1 MTNSPP
7 PGWYQDPDGVT
18 RWWDGAQWGQTAPP
32 PAAAPPPAPAAP
44 APPPPPG
51 APASPPPPGVQ
62 PTGSQPAGFQPPAH
76 SFGAAPQPLDAGAAF
91 SYGWKKFTE
100 HWKEFLLILVVVA
113 LVSLVGIVIAFVAL
127 LPAMSG
133 DSTSMVLGWIGYS
146 VAIVLVL
153 AISFVVQAGVY
164 RAGLAVTRGVAPS
177 LGMLVETTNLGT
189 YIGTVLLI
197 AVASTI
203 GMFLC
208 ILPGLAVL
216 FFCAYAP
223 LIALDKGVGPT
234 EAIRRSVDLVKD
246 NLGQVALILLLA
258 YAVYYV
264 GGLACY
270 VGLLVSIPV
279 ALVMITYSYRVL
291 EGEPV
296 AP

>member
-1 MTNSPP
+1 M
-7 PGWYQDPDGVT
+7 
-18 RWWDGAQWGQTAPP
+18 ATAG
-32 PAAAPPPAPAAP
+32 PAP
-44 APPPPPG
+44 G
-51 APASPPPPGVQ
+51 LPASTTPA
-62 PTGSQPAGFQPPAH
+62 PAGFQPAAQ
-76 SFGAAPQPLDAGAAF
+76 SFGAAPQPLEAGAAF
-91 SYGWKKFTE
+91 SYGWKKFGE
-100 HWKEFLLILVVVA
+100 HWKEFLVILLVVA
-113 LVSLVGIVIAFVAL
+113 LVSLVGTIVAFAAL

-133 DSTSMVLGWIGYS
+133 NTTSMALGWIGYS
-146 VAIVLVL
+146 VAILVVL

-208 ILPGLAVL
+208 ILPGLAVI

-223 LIALDKGVGPT
+223 LIALDKGVGPV
-234 EAIRRSVDLVKD
+234 EAIRRSIDLVKD
-246 NLGQVALILLLA
+246 HLGQVFVILLLA

-264 GGLACY
+264 GALACY

-296 AP
+296 TP

>member
-7 PGWYQDPDGVT
+7 PGWYQDPQGVT
-18 RWWDGAQWGQTAPP
+18 RWWDGAQWGE
-32 PAAAPPPAPAAP
+32 AAPPPAPT
-44 APPPPPG
+44 PPPVPG
-51 APASPPPPGVQ
+51 APAAPGEPLAPGFQ
-62 PTGSQPAGFQPPAH
+62 GAGTQDPGFQAGGHQPPAH
-76 SFGAAPQPLDAGAAF
+76 SFGAAPQPLEAGAAF
-91 SYGWKKFTE
+91 SYGWKKFSE

-113 LVSLVGIVIAFVAL
+113 LVSLVGVIVAFAAL

-133 DSTSMVLGWIGYS
+133 NTTSAVLGWIGYS
-146 VAIVLVL
+146 VAILLVM

-189 YIGTVLLI
+189 YIGTVLIVAL
-197 AVASTI
+197 ASTI

-208 ILPGLAVL
+208 ILPGIAVI

-223 LIALDKGVGPT
+223 LIALDKGVGPA
-234 EAIRRSVDLVKD
+234 EAIRRSIDLVKD
-246 NLGQVALILLLA
+246 NLGQVFVILLLA

-264 GGLACY
+264 GALACY

-279 ALVMITYSYRVL
+279 ALVVITYSYRVL

-296 AP
+296 TP

>member
-18 RWWDGAQWGQTAPP
+18 RWWDGTQWGQ
-32 PAAAPPPAPAAP
+32 AAPPPAPTPPP
-44 APPPPPG
+44 APGFQPST
-51 APASPPPPGVQ
+51 SPQ
-62 PTGSQPAGFQPPAH
+62 PTGFQPAAQ
-76 SFGAAPQPLDAGAAF
+76 SFGAAPQPLEAGAAF

-113 LVSLVGIVIAFVAL
+113 LVTLVGTVVAFAAL

-133 DSTSMVLGWIGYS
+133 NTTSMVLGWIGYS
-146 VAIVLVL
+146 VAILLVL

-189 YIGTVLLI
+189 YIGTVLI
-197 AVASTI
+197 VAVASTI

-208 ILPGLAVL
+208 VLPGIAVL

-223 LIALDKGVGPT
+223 LIALDKGVGPA
-234 EAIRRSVDLVKD
+234 EAIRRSIDLVKD
-246 NLGQVALILLLA
+246 NLGQVFVILLLA

-264 GGLACY
+264 GALACY

-296 AP
+296 TP

>member
-18 RWWDGAQWGQTAPP
+18 RWWDGAQWGQ
-32 PAAAPPPAPAAP
+32 AAPPPAPTPPPAPAP
-44 APPPPPG
+44 APPTPSPAPG
-51 APASPPPPGVQ
+51 LQPSTGPQ
-62 PTGSQPAGFQPPAH
+62 PTGFQRTGFQPAAQ
-76 SFGAAPQPLDAGAAF
+76 SFGAAAQPLEAGAAF
-91 SYGWKKFTE
+91 SYGWKKFGE

-113 LVSLVGIVIAFVAL
+113 LVSLVGTIIAFAAL

-133 DSTSMVLGWIGYS
+133 NTTSMVLGWIGYS
-146 VAIVLVL
+146 VAILLVL

-177 LGMLVETTNLGT
+177 LGMLVETTNLAT

-208 ILPGLAVL
+208 ILPGLAVI

-223 LIALDKGVGPT
+223 LIALDKGVGPV
-234 EAIRRSVDLVKD
+234 EAIRRSIDLVKD
-246 NLGQVALILLLA
+246 HLGQVFVILLLA

-264 GGLACY
+264 GALACY

-291 EGEPV
+291 EGELVTP
-296 AP
+296 

>member
-7 PGWYQDPDGVT
+7 PGWYQDPQGVT
-18 RWWDGAQWGQTAPP
+18 RWWDGAQWGQ
-32 PAAAPPPAPAAP
+32 AAPPPAPTPP
-44 APPPPPG
+44 APGLPPEF
-51 APASPPPPGVQ
+51 
-62 PTGSQPAGFQPPAH
+62 QPAAQ
-76 SFGAAPQPLDAGAAF
+76 SFGAAPQPLEAGAAF
-91 SYGWKKFTE
+91 SYGWKKFGE
-100 HWKEFLLILVVVA
+100 HWKEFLLILLVVA
-113 LVSLVGIVIAFVAL
+113 LVSLVGTIVAFAAL

-133 DSTSMVLGWIGYS
+133 NTTSMVLGWIGYS
-146 VAIVLVL
+146 VAIVVVL

-177 LGMLVETTNLGT
+177 LGMLVETTNLAT
-189 YIGTVLLI
+189 YIGTVLII
-197 AVASTI
+197 AVVSTI
-203 GMFLC
+203 GLFLC
-208 ILPGLAVL
+208 ILPGLAVI

-234 EAIRRSVDLVKD
+234 EAIRRSIDLVKD
-246 NLGQVALILLLA
+246 HLGQVFVILLLA

-264 GGLACY
+264 GVLACY

-291 EGEPV
+291 EGEPL